1 MLNFKSKVHPFN
13 IFNVYLKIL
22 AIHINFL
29 IMKKQFILTFLQFIT
44 LFAFA
49 QQYRK
54 GQILL
59 NINSNTTIEKVV
71 ETLDNSDRATNL
83 IQSYE
88 ALSSELGYYRLY
100 FSETQIGENQLI
112 AKLSNV
118 AGVDAVHLNYI
129 AQPRGTTPN
138 DPLFGNQWNLR
149 KIQAEQVWDFI
160 QGGTTA
166 NGDTIVV
173 AVAEVSGFNYTHPDV
188 KENIY
193 RNLAE
198 IPNNGIDDDGNGYI
212 DDIYGWNGTKKD
224 GSVSK
229 DTRNHG
235 VPVLGI
241 IGAKGNNKVGVSGI
255 NWNIKQMLLSDVD
268 DEASAVIAYSY
279 ALKMRYLYN
288 QSKGKKGAFVV
299 ALNYSAGIDDV
310 FSTQTPF
317 WCKMF
322 DEMGKE
328 GILASVSTSNTIRK
342 NVELKGDTPS
352 QCPSPYLISVTN
364 TDNTDDIF
372 GACGLV
378 SVDLSAPG
386 GFVSSASGTGSFT
399 TSFNGYNEFAGTS
412 AAAPHVAG
420 SIALMYAFKN
430 QSFASAAIEKP
441 AETAL
446 FIKNAILN
454 NVDKASALSNCT
466 VTGGRLNLFRSFEAL
481 QRAIDNTKVEKLKIY
496 PNPVSEKL
504 TLELTTNGG
513 VKPLSLEVFNM
524 FGQLVLQKDIST
536 AIFQSSY
543 KDELLVRGLAS
554 GVYFLT
560 YKDTDNKFVSQRF
573 VIR

>member
-1 MLNFKSKVHPFN
+1 
-13 IFNVYLKIL
+13 
-22 AIHINFL
+22 
-29 IMKKQFILTFLQFIT
+29 MKKQFILTFLQFLT

-59 NINSNTTIEKVV
+59 NINQNTTIEKVV
-71 ETLDNSDRATNL
+71 ETLNHGDRTANL
-83 IQSYE
+83 IQSFE

-100 FSETQIGENQLI
+100 FSESQNIENQLI
-112 AKLSNV
+112 EKLSNIT
-118 AGVDAVHLNYI
+118 GVDAVHLNYI

-149 KIQAEQVWDFI
+149 KIQAEQVWDFM

-198 IPNNGIDDDGNGYI
+198 IANNGIDDDGNGYI

-224 GSVSK
+224 GSISK
-229 DTRNHG
+229 DSRNHG

-255 NWNIKQMLLSDVD
+255 NWNVKQMLLSDVD
-268 DEASAVIAYSY
+268 DEASAVVAYGY

-310 FSTQTPF
+310 FPTQTPF

-328 GILASVSTSNTIRK
+328 GILATVSTSNSTKK

-352 QCPSPYLISVTN
+352 QCPSPYLICVTN
-364 TDNTDDIF
+364 TDKTDDVL
-372 GACGLV
+372 GACGTV

-386 GFVSSASGTGSFT
+386 GFLSSGSSDGSFT
-399 TSFNGYNEFAGTS
+399 TSLNAYNEFAGTS

-454 NVDKASALSNCT
+454 NVDKVSLLANCT

-481 QRAIDNTKVEKLKIY
+481 QRAIDDTQVEKLKIY

-504 TLELTTNGG
+504 IVELATNGG
-513 VKPLSLEVFNM
+513 AKPVSLEVYNM
-524 FGQLVLQKDIST
+524 LGQLVLQKDIST
-536 AIFQSSY
+536 AIFQSTY
-543 KDELLVRGLAS
+543 KDEILVRGLAS

-560 YKDTDNKFVSQRF
+560 YKDSDNKFISQRF
-573 VIR
+573 IVR